1 MSLLRNYFNKGFST
15 RTPGYPSLNLLWVV
29 VGCGK
34 AGRAHHK
41 RGGYAERRRT
51 SHPLSGNALSRGVRE
66 PNSPRSSDNSPQA
79 RVRRAKIALLVDE
92 GMETNAIAKTL
103 SLSAQTVDKRRRRFS
118 LCGVGPD

>member
-1 MSLLRNYFNKGFST
+1 M
-15 RTPGYPSLNLLWVV
+15 
-29 VGCGK
+29 
-34 AGRAHHK
+34 
-41 RGGYAERRRT
+41 
-51 SHPLSGNALSRGVRE
+51 RE